1 MLSLVSRRV
10 VAAASSFLFVVV
22 GLSGC
27 FPFRGGSADISKLQN
42 IPEGQKRELI
52 AQMSSA
58 SGQEKRRIGEKA
70 VALSKMVGA
79 QLVGVDPAGISGQQF
94 KLDAQNRVSVNK
106 DDMVYKMM
114 SATDFWRLGG
124 DSYDLCV
131 EQDCEYY
138 SSWTVDVEGSGGDV
152 VYVWTLKIDGADQPD
167 KPLVR
172 RFKVAK

>member
-79 QLVGVDPAGISGQQF
+79 QLVGWIRLVF
-94 KLDAQNRVSVNK
+94 RVS
-106 DDMVYKMM
+106 
-114 SATDFWRLGG
+114 SL
-124 DSYDLCV
+124 
-131 EQDCEYY
+131 
-138 SSWTVDVEGSGGDV
+138 SWM
-152 VYVWTLKIDGADQPD
+152 
-167 KPLVR
+167 R
-172 RFKVAK
+172 RIGFR